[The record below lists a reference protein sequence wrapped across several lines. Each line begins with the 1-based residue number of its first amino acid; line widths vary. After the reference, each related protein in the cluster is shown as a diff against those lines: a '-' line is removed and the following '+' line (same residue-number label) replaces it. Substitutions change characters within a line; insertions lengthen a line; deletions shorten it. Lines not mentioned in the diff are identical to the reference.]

1 MNEPLQKPDFDQA
14 LQQHLDSITSRNLA
28 AFQAHVTKSDILYT
42 IVQNGFAFKTPT
54 ELIATHE
61 EWFKDPEWIWEGSVV
76 HKVVGADMA
85 MALLKYDYRTK
96 AEDKPFSTWL
106 TYVFQV
112 EDNEWRLIHDHSTAL
127 DFHAFARS
135 AGLGD

>member
-14 LQQHLDSITSRNLA
+14 LQQHLDSITNRNLA

-42 IVQNGFAFKTPT
+42 IVQNGFAFKTPA
-54 ELIATHE
+54 ELVTTHE
-61 EWFKDPEWIWEGSVV
+61 EWFKDPEWVWEGSVV

-85 MALLKYDYRTK
+85 MALLKYDYRAK

-106 TYVFQV
+106 TYVFQL